1 MDSIT
6 SLSLVRCFLILH
18 RSWTEEDF
26 QGRRFYNTVNRVFLN
41 LLKEKRLE
49 EAIKLLDKVVI
60 IDEIIIFQNITVILL
75 LVIKTKL
82 FVINDKTF
90 VFELL
95 KSYNIVKAN
104 GMYHLK
110 LLFSVTFIF

>member
-1 MDSIT
+1 M
-6 SLSLVRCFLILH
+6 RCFLILH

-26 QGRRFYNTVNRVFLN
+26 QGRRFHNTVNRVFLN

-49 EAIKLLDKVVI
+49 EAIQLLEKVVI

-75 LVIKTKL
+75 LLIKTKL

-90 VFELL
+90 VFQQL
-95 KSYNIVKAN
+95 KLYNIVKAI
-104 GMYHLK
+104 GMHHLK
-110 LLFSVTFIF
+110 L

>member
-1 MDSIT
+1 M
-6 SLSLVRCFLILH
+6 RCFLILH

-49 EAIKLLDKVVI
+49 EAIQLLEKVVI

-75 LVIKTKL
+75 LLVKTKL

-90 VFELL
+90 VFQQL
-95 KSYNIVKAN
+95 KLYNIVEAI
-104 GMYHLK
+104 GMHHLK
-110 LLFSVTFIF
+110 L